1 MAMTIE
7 LKPCPFC
14 GGEVQLDHPTDPR
27 AKNITFI
34 LCDGCGAVT
43 SFLPNLTGSK
53 AIQAY
58 NRRAYITPCGGCGNS
73 DPEKRC
79 LNCRHDFNA
88 AHADLSGD
96 PRSESG
102 SAEEVAQWLY
112 ANGFREAAATIR
124 NQLDVRNQRI
134 ADLSAEVRELVEG
147 YRSLYRAYVNT
158 LEVARDRIRELGG
171 ECDPVD
177 VMERGDPALSL
188 ARERLAK
195 FTHQEKP

>member
-88 AHADLSGD
+88 AHADLS
-96 PRSESG
+96 
-102 SAEEVAQWLY
+102 V
-112 ANGFREAAATIR
+112 
-124 NQLDVRNQRI
+124 
-134 ADLSAEVRELVEG
+134 EVRELVEAATEIADNTENWN
-147 YRSLYRAYVNT
+147 RAVIEIIGRQPNT
-158 LEVARDRIRELGG
+158 GIGT
-171 ECDPVD
+171 
-177 VMERGDPALSL
+177 ERLRA
-188 ARERLAK
+188 ALAK
-195 FTHQEKP
+195 FTQEKP